1 MPQDTSY
8 TYSWQVVWTNSSGS
22 KTVLY
27 RSVPAKTARS
37 DYFGVVSGSKFV
49 ELPGLRASEFS
60 DPVRVRRI
68 HATQQFM

>member
-1 MPQDTSY
+1 
-8 TYSWQVVWTNSSGS
+8 VVWTNSSGS

-49 ELPGLRASEFS
+49 ELPGLRASEF
-60 DPVRVRRI
+60 PGLQ
-68 HATQQFM
+68 AAF